1 MYNYENSIFRI
12 EVRDLKKAAEI
23 SHTIH
28 TIDQV
33 RVLVHSPI
41 GNYVASLEGRP
52 GDKNAAVRIYCNWF
66 NPKIEGVRPRI
77 ASRVTPSL
85 RSDQPGL
92 ENMLDMIEFPHR
104 YVVDSKTGK
113 IYCFANKVMVVPG
126 VVQIVIFLV

>member
-104 YVVDSKTGK
+104 YAVDSR
-113 IYCFANKVMVVPG
+113 V
-126 VVQIVIFLV
+126 